1 MAAQRLSVVA
11 ATAQQPSYTE
21 QSIIEQL
28 YKVTCE
34 NSALFTYMI
43 ILTNNSYLWYLCLV
57 ILLIFISLCFL
68 NLINVLKENWIVL

>member
-11 ATAQQPSYTE
+11 ATAQQPSYSE

-34 NSALFTYMI
+34 TSALFTYI
-43 ILTNNSYLWYLCLV
+43 IDVGTGGEES
-57 ILLIFISLCFL
+57 
-68 NLINVLKENWIVL
+68 